1 MLFSVGPAF
10 FLFWPSGAL
19 PCLRLSPGRRLV
31 YLSYLRKQLTAL
43 HANVAITAKR
53 GVGYT
58 LEVRE

>member
-1 MLFSVGPAF
+1 M
-10 FLFWPSGAL
+10 

-31 YLSYLRKQLTAL
+31 YLSYLRKRLTAL